1 MRMLSNRQLVQ
12 VIYDRYCKPR
22 LKQIEDP
29 VGSQEDILRRILK
42 RAKGTVFGKQHG
54 FADIDSLRS
63 FQSKVPV
70 TTYEYMQPFVSRVM
84 GGEENILFPDK
95 TMIML
100 VTSGTTG
107 SPKLYPFSEYR
118 VKEIIFGAFETTGFY
133 IMHTGN
139 YDVMEGKRLSFPAP
153 PSLGQRIGQYEVAFY
168 SGALTVAPI
177 PAELQK
183 LVEGREDRRVPPREI
198 DKILDWDKK
207 FYLTARH
214 AVAADIRSTGG
225 VTSNVV
231 SLLRKISTQY
241 LDRLLAD
248 PELDA
253 KTKARLRDVSTAG
266 EINLQELWP
275 NFRVVSSSGVSV
287 TPFRRIIR
295 KLVGDVDIWDY
306 YLATEGE
313 LGGQVFP
320 DKGMIPNIARVF
332 FEFITDDKEDA
343 EPIPLSDVKLRTPY
357 RVLITTFGGFY
368 RYDIGDLVEFTDTK
382 TPVFTVISR
391 KKSLVSLAGERLSEE
406 IILRAIELVCE
417 HQGISFVD
425 FALLPEITEDVIRY
439 RIFIEFTQPPDDLE
453 DFTSKVDALLAN
465 MNIHYAAQR
474 QANVLHLPVIIPVQ
488 PGGFEVL
495 LQKMDKVIGQ
505 TKVPRRLT
513 PELSQ
518 MIPILKV

>member
-1 MRMLSNRQLVQ
+1 M
-12 VIYDRYCKPR
+12 
-22 LKQIEDP
+22 
-29 VGSQEDILRRILK
+29 GSQEKILRQILK
-42 RAKGTVFGKQHG
+42 RTKDTVFGKQHG
-54 FADIDSLRS
+54 FSEIRS
-63 FQSKVPV
+63 IENFQRKVPV
-70 TTYEYMQPFVSRVM
+70 TTYDYMQPFISRVIQ
-84 GGEENILFPDK
+84 GEENILFPDK
-95 TMIML
+95 TMCML

-118 VKEIIFGAFETTGFY
+118 VKEIIFGAFEGTAFY
-133 IMHTGN
+133 VVLTGN
-139 YDVMEGKRLSFPAP
+139 YDVMDGYNLAFPAP
-153 PSLGQRIGQYEVAFY
+153 PSLGERIGKYEVAFY

-177 PAELQK
+177 PPELQK
-183 LVEGREDRRVPPREI
+183 LREGREDRRIPPREV

-207 FYLTARH
+207 FYLTARY

-225 VTSNVV
+225 TTSNIV

-248 PELDA
+248 PEVDT
-253 KTKARLRDVSTAG
+253 KTKARLRDVSTDG
-266 EINLQELWP
+266 VIKLQELWP
-275 NFRVVSSSGVSV
+275 NFSVVTSSGVSL
-287 TPFRRIIR
+287 TPYRRIIQ
-295 KLVGDVDIWDY
+295 KLIGDVDIREH

-320 DKGMIPNIARVF
+320 DKGMIPNFSRLF
-332 FEFITDDKEDA
+332 FEFIADEEEDA

-368 RYDIGDLVEFTDTK
+368 RYDIDDLVEFTDTK

-391 KKSLVSLAGERLSEE
+391 KKSIVSLAGERLSEE
-406 IILRAIELVCE
+406 IILRVLERQCE
-417 HQGISFVD
+417 REGIGFID

-439 RIFIEFTQPPDDLE
+439 HLFIEFTQPPDDLE
-453 DFTSKVDALLAN
+453 EFTSIVDTRLGNA
-465 MNIHYAAQR
+465 NIHYAAQR

-495 LQKMDKVIGQ
+495 LKKMKKVIGQ

-513 PELSQ
+513 PELSR
-518 MIPILKV
+518 MIPQLRSAT